1 MFCFFSFTQRKELF
15 VKNVS
20 KKRFTALLYC
30 LTLCLAFINFAWE
43 LYEFIV
49 FIRYRK
55 IVYMSC
61 LNQPILMNKTA
72 IVVIK
77 AKKNQ
82 NVFNIQFYLLI
93 WTNSIGILFFAKRKQ
108 WFHTMYCSL
117 NLKKFEID
125 VGQNCF
131 FYIFFTVKEFL
142 QCHFVLENVK
152 QMK

>member
-20 KKRFTALLYC
+20 KKGSQHYC

-43 LYEFIV
+43 LHIWIHCFHKV
-49 FIRYRK
+49 QK
-55 IVYMSC
+55 NC
-61 LNQPILMNKTA
+61 LYNLLDQPILMNKTA

-125 VGQNCF
+125 VGQKCF
-131 FYIFFTVKEFL
+131 FISFLLLRNFFSAILF
-142 QCHFVLENVK
+142 
-152 QMK
+152 